1 MSHKGL
7 LIPGYKKGTKTLTVF
22 DRQCSRP
29 RKAYVCHKGQGMTE
43 LEATQVDVLSSFS
56 GLGDVAVGLSL
67 VSRS

>member
-29 RKAYVCHKGQGMTE
+29 RKAYVCMTE